1 MEILCGENLSFKYLE
16 GEKDAISKLNFTI
29 NKGEFVVIM
38 GESGCGKSTLLKM
51 IKSELLPAG
60 QESGRL
66 LYKGQ
71 EIEEVEE
78 RTKVSEI
85 GFVMQNVDAQIVTD
99 RVYHELAFV
108 LESLSYKTEEIRLK
122 VGEMASYFGI
132 EDLFRKKTDELS
144 GGEKQ
149 LVNLASVMV
158 TGPELLLL
166 DEPTSKLDHIA
177 ASEFI
182 STLHKINVELG
193 TTIVLVEHRLEE
205 VFSIADRVMLMEE
218 GKLLAFDKPRQVGKF
233 LVNHKMIAG
242 APKAVVL
249 YKEMPIPEENCPLN
263 VKEGK
268 EYIRDN
274 FSNTKN
280 IFEPE
285 AFCIKNK
292 LGQKKKSNIEIKNK
306 EISVS
311 NAKITKS
318 TNNLSNKDKAYNKGN
333 VSGEKIL
340 ELKDIWFRYEK
351 EESDV
356 LRGVNLSVA
365 KGEVFSLLGGNGAG
379 KSTLFSVICGLQ
391 KPYRGKV
398 LIDKLN
404 IRKYKDKDFYGKKI
418 CMLPQEPINVFFKTQ
433 VYEDYIDVLDSSFSL
448 KEKESKIKKVADTLK
463 IEGLVKKHPYDL
475 SGGEL
480 QKCAIGKLLLL
491 EPEIILLDEPTKGID
506 GCGKEELVKIIHQL
520 KEKKVTVV
528 TVTHDVEFAADI
540 SDRCGML
547 FDGEIL
553 AVETP
558 HNFFG
563 KNNFY
568 TTAVNRMSKDIYDNV
583 IKLEELVWMIKENM

>member
-1 MEILCGENLSFKYLE
+1 MEILCGEDLSFKYLE
-16 GEKDAISKLNFTI
+16 GEKDAISRLNFTI

-132 EDLFRKKTDELS
+132 EDLFRKKTNELS

-166 DEPTSKLDHIA
+166 DEPTSKLDPIA

-249 YKEMPIPEENCPLN
+249 YKEMPIPEVNCPLN

-285 AFCIKNK
+285 VFSIKNK
-292 LGQKKKSNIEIKNK
+292 LGQKKKSNIETKNK

-311 NAKITKS
+311 
-318 TNNLSNKDKAYNKGN
+318 D
-333 VSGEKIL
+333 EKIL

-351 EESDV
+351 EERDV

-379 KSTLFSVICGLQ
+379 KSTLFSAICGLQ

-433 VYEDYIDVLDSSFSL
+433 VYEDYIDVLDSSLSL
-448 KEKESKIKKVADTLK
+448 EEKESKIKKAADTLK
-463 IEGLVKKHPYDL
+463 IEGLMKKHPYDL

>member
-16 GEKDAISKLNFTI
+16 GEKDAISRLNFTI

-166 DEPTSKLDHIA
+166 DEPTSKLDPIA

-218 GKLLAFDKPRQVGKF
+218 GKLLAFDKPRKVGKF

-242 APKAVVL
+242 APKAVAL
-249 YKEMPIPEENCPLN
+249 YKEMPIPEVNCPLN

-268 EYIRDN
+268 EYIRNN
-274 FSNTKN
+274 FSNTKKN
-280 IFEPE
+280 ITEKQE
-285 AFCIKNK
+285 
-292 LGQKKKSNIEIKNK
+292 
-306 EISVS
+306 
-311 NAKITKS
+311 
-318 TNNLSNKDKAYNKGN
+318 N
-333 VSGEKIL
+333 VSSEKIL

-433 VYEDYIDVLDSSFSL
+433 VYEDYIDVLDSSLSL
-448 KEKESKIKKVADTLK
+448 EEKESKIKKAADTLK
-463 IEGLVKKHPYDL
+463 IEGLMKKHPYDL

>member
-16 GEKDAISKLNFTI
+16 GEKDAISRLNFTI

-166 DEPTSKLDHIA
+166 DEPTSKLDPIA

-218 GKLLAFDKPRQVGKF
+218 GKLLAFDKPRKVGKF

-242 APKAVVL
+242 APKAVAL
-249 YKEMPIPEENCPLN
+249 YKEMPIPEVNCPLN

-268 EYIRDN
+268 EYIRNN

-280 IFEPE
+280 
-285 AFCIKNK
+285 N
-292 LGQKKKSNIEIKNK
+292 SN
-306 EISVS
+306 V
-311 NAKITKS
+311 
-318 TNNLSNKDKAYNKGN
+318 SNKDITEKQEN
-333 VSGEKIL
+333 VSNEKIL

-391 KPYRGKV
+391 KPYRGRV

-433 VYEDYIDVLDSSFSL
+433 VYEDYIDVLDSSLSL
-448 KEKESKIKKVADTLK
+448 EEKESKIKKAADTLK
-463 IEGLVKKHPYDL
+463 IEGLMKKHPYDL

>member
-1 MEILCGENLSFKYLE
+1 MEILCGEDLSFKYRE
-16 GEKDAISKLNFTI
+16 GEKDAISRLNFTI

-132 EDLFRKKTDELS
+132 EDLFRKKTNELS

-166 DEPTSKLDHIA
+166 DEPTSKLDPIA

-249 YKEMPIPEENCPLN
+249 YKEMPIPEVNCPLN

-285 AFCIKNK
+285 VFSIKNK
-292 LGQKKKSNIEIKNK
+292 LGQKKKSNIETKNK

-311 NAKITKS
+311 
-318 TNNLSNKDKAYNKGN
+318 D
-333 VSGEKIL
+333 EKIL

-351 EESDV
+351 EERDV

-379 KSTLFSVICGLQ
+379 KSTLFSAICGLQ

-433 VYEDYIDVLDSSFSL
+433 VYEDYIDVLDSSLSL
-448 KEKESKIKKVADTLK
+448 EEKESKIKKAADTLK
-463 IEGLVKKHPYDL
+463 IEGLMKKHPYDL

-480 QKCAIGKLLLL
+480 QKCAIGKILLL

>member
-16 GEKDAISKLNFTI
+16 GEKDAISRLNFTI

-166 DEPTSKLDHIA
+166 DEPTSKLDPIA

-218 GKLLAFDKPRQVGKF
+218 GKLLAFDKPRKVGKF

-242 APKAVVL
+242 APKAVAL
-249 YKEMPIPEENCPLN
+249 YKEMPIPEVNCPLN

-268 EYIRDN
+268 EYIRNN
-274 FSNTKN
+274 FSNTKKN
-280 IFEPE
+280 ITEKQE
-285 AFCIKNK
+285 
-292 LGQKKKSNIEIKNK
+292 
-306 EISVS
+306 
-311 NAKITKS
+311 
-318 TNNLSNKDKAYNKGN
+318 N
-333 VSGEKIL
+333 VSSEKIL

-404 IRKYKDKDFYGKKI
+404 TRKYKDKDFYGKKI

-463 IEGLVKKHPYDL
+463 IEGLVKRHPYDL

>member
-1 MEILCGENLSFKYLE
+1 MEILRGENLSFKYLD
-16 GEKDAISKLNFTI
+16 GDKSAISNLNFTI
-29 NKGEFVVIM
+29 KKGEFVVIM

-51 IKSELLPAG
+51 IKNELLPAG
-60 QESGRL
+60 QESGRI
-66 LYKGQ
+66 LYKGR
-71 EIEEVEE
+71 ELDNIEE

-132 EDLFRKKTDELS
+132 ESLFRKKTDELS

-166 DEPTSKLDHIA
+166 DEPTSKLDPIA
-177 ASEFI
+177 AGEFI
-182 STLHKINVELG
+182 STLHKINMELG

-242 APKAVVL
+242 APKAVAL
-249 YKEMPIPEENCPLN
+249 YKEIPQPSRDCPLN

-274 FSNTKN
+274 FSNTRN
-280 IFEPE
+280 MFEPE
-285 AFCIKNK
+285 VFNKKN
-292 LGQKKKSNIEIKNK
+292 I
-306 EISVS
+306 
-311 NAKITKS
+311 
-318 TNNLSNKDKAYNKGN
+318 
-333 VSGEKIL
+333 SGEKIL

-351 EESDV
+351 EGRDV

-365 KGEVFSLLGGNGAG
+365 RGEVFSLLGGNGAG
-379 KSTLFSVICGLQ
+379 KSTLFSIICGLQ
-391 KPYRGKV
+391 RPYRGKV
-398 LIDKLN
+398 FIDKLN
-404 IRKYKDKDFYGKKI
+404 IRKYKDKEFYGKKI

-433 VYEDYIDVLDSSFSL
+433 VYEDYIDALDNSFTL
-448 KEKESKIKKVADTLK
+448 EEKQSKIKKVEDTLK
-463 IEGLVKKHPYDL
+463 IEELMKKHPYDL

-506 GCGKEELVKIIHQL
+506 GCGREELAKIIQQL

-540 SDRCGML
+540 SDSCGML

-553 AVETP
+553 ATAPP
-558 HNFFG
+558 HRFFA

-568 TTAVNRMSKDIYDNV
+568 TTAVNRMSKNIYDNV

>member
-1 MEILCGENLSFKYLE
+1 MEILCGEDLSFKYLE
-16 GEKDAISKLNFTI
+16 GEKDAISRLNFTI

-132 EDLFRKKTDELS
+132 EDLFRKKTNELS

-166 DEPTSKLDHIA
+166 DEPTSKLDPIA

-249 YKEMPIPEENCPLN
+249 YKEMPIPEVNCPLN

-285 AFCIKNK
+285 VFSIKNK
-292 LGQKKKSNIEIKNK
+292 LGQKKKSNIETKNK

-311 NAKITKS
+311 
-318 TNNLSNKDKAYNKGN
+318 D
-333 VSGEKIL
+333 EKIL

-351 EESDV
+351 EERDV

-379 KSTLFSVICGLQ
+379 KSTLFSAICGLQ

-433 VYEDYIDVLDSSFSL
+433 VYEDYIDVLDSSLSL
-448 KEKESKIKKVADTLK
+448 EEKESKIKKAADTLK
-463 IEGLVKKHPYDL
+463 IEGLMKKHPYDL

-480 QKCAIGKLLLL
+480 QKCAIGKILLL